1 MRPPVVS
8 QAILEKAMAGD
19 PEATAAIYQAFAPDL
34 FRFFMVAVNHKELA
48 EDLVAG
54 VFVSV
59 LESLPRFRGQA
70 DALAGWVFRIARHD
84 LYDHRRWTARRRP
97 AQLDDAEG
105 LLDVADPAPGPQEL
119 AEAEMVRHRLRR
131 ALGALPTSQ
140 RSVLTLRL
148 VAGLSTTETAAVL
161 GRTLGAVKALQH
173 RGLANLARQ
182 LGPVSEE
189 VGSG

>member
-1 MRPPVVS
+1 MRPPAVS
-8 QAILEKAMAGD
+8 QAVLRAAKDGD
-19 PEATAAIYQAFAPDL
+19 PEATAAIYQAFAPDV
-34 FRFFMVAVNHKELA
+34 FRFFMVAVNDKELA

-59 LESLPRFRGQA
+59 LESLARFRGPA

-84 LYDHRRWTARRRP
+84 LYDHRRWAARRRS
-97 AQLDDAEG
+97 ARIDDAEV

-119 AEAEMVRHRLRR
+119 AEAGMVRHRLRC
-131 ALGALPTSQ
+131 ALGTLPAAQ

-161 GRTLGAVKALQH
+161 GRTQGAVKALQH
-173 RGLANLARQ
+173 RGLANLSRQ
-182 LGPVSEE
+182 LGPVGEE